1 MEWTRQLSMVA
12 LVKPKK
18 NESKDTLEEGGVI
31 DREGFELDGKSK
43 TKVTVLALGNLF
55 SLSLNWNY

>member
-1 MEWTRQLSMVA
+1 MVA
-12 LVKPKK
+12 LGKPKI

-43 TKVTVLALGNLF
+43 TKVTVYSIWVFN
-55 SLSLNWNY
+55 SHK